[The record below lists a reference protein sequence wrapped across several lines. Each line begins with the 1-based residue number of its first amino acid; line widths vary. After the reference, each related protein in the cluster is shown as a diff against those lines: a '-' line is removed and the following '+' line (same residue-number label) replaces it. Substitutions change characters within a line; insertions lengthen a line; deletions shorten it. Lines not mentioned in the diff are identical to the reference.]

1 MPPKRHFDFDSSSD
15 APEVASSEPGAYP
28 TPAKRRH
35 LTSTPVRS
43 PPRSSDCS
51 LYSEYSTPYTPYAKS
66 VPSDSPT
73 NPFGFVRRHVRLGLP
88 KETSFSRHLALR
100 FQLVSAPDLP
110 PVRRRPREARRL
122 DHRGSPAFW
131 ECEGTYR
138 IVQVPLNYSLAH
150 IHALVLFL
158 FNGDPSRAHS
168 PPAPGEQGYL
178 FEAKRDISYYHESWR
193 LATLSGGTT
202 WAKASRV
209 QDPYY
214 SAKSFA
220 DLVEASNDAN
230 ELPFFEEDEDW
241 SWENEDEFGLAN
253 IWPPGGDL
261 SKAIVY
267 RHDSQRVV
275 HITVCTQTIPAR
287 KGVGNKPYVFR
298 AYEDISLDPTPIE
311 PSSVFPSPPKTQT
324 LLTTRTTARTRAPHT
339 PDPSPPDLTG
349 SPSKKGSRQAKPLTT
364 RNPSS
369 NPFKSS
375 TSKPAASIFPKPKT
389 SKIKSFK
396 PSLPSPSP
404 SPIHD
409 LDDDAEGSDVD
420 EDDEDK
426 FDGGLDPYRWNK
438 HDAFSRFLTR
448 MSGPSPTSPGHASP
462 GAEDSPLRIPS
473 SRPASS
479 LGMPSSPSSSAYAS
493 ADEGDHDVFRSSSPL
508 RLPVIT
514 PMTSHAPTRA
524 RIERAERRI
533 REHTASVERTALEEE
548 ARREKR
554 EKEKAEREKK
564 RRALE
569 RIKEEKDKRAKALGK
584 LKGRDEAKKGVVARM
599 RGKTRAA
606 PRSRGGRVEEVRGG
620 DGWDAVPAGAGEV
633 LDDNDE
639 EGERED
645 EEEHEEE
652 AEEDDQQED
661 EEGEDDPQD
670 DEGEDEEQ
678 QDSEDDEET
687 RAREEAH
694 YQGYRAA
701 RRTEVIRLM
710 GGSDGWADIPANAGG
725 AWDEEEGDQEEDE
738 NENPFDDG
746 SEESDE
752 DDGFHYKEE
761 PDV

>member
-15 APEVASSEPGAYP
+15 APEPSSEPGAYP

-66 VPSDSPT
+66 VPSDSPS
-73 NPFGFVRRHVRLGLP
+73 NPFGFVRKHVRLGLP

-100 FQLVSAPDLP
+100 FQVVSAPDLP
-110 PVRRRPREARRL
+110 PVRPKPQEAARV
-122 DHRGSPAFW
+122 DHRGDPAFW

-158 FNGDPSRAHS
+158 FNGDPSRAHTT
-168 PPAPGEQGYL
+168 PPPGETGYL
-178 FEAKRDISYYHESWR
+178 FEAKRDISYYHEPWR
-193 LATLSGGTT
+193 SATLSGGTT

-220 DLVEASNDAN
+220 ELVEASALNAD

-253 IWPPGGDL
+253 VWPPGGDL

-267 RHDSQRVV
+267 RHDSQRVI

-324 LLTTRTTARTRAPHT
+324 LPNSRTTARGRAPHT

-349 SPSKKGSRQAKPLTT
+349 SPTKGARQAKTLTT

-375 TSKPAASIFPKPKT
+375 PSKPAASIFPKSKASKPKN
-389 SKIKSFK
+389 FK
-396 PSLPSPSP
+396 ASLPSPSP
-404 SPIHD
+404 SPSHD
-409 LDDDAEGSDVD
+409 LDAEGSDVD
-420 EDDEDK
+420 EEDK
-426 FDGGLDPYRWNK
+426 FDGGLDPHRWNK
-438 HDAFSRFLTR
+438 HDAFSRFLAR
-448 MSGPSPTSPGHASP
+448 MAGPSPNSPGHTSPGP
-462 GAEDSPLRIPS
+462 EDSPLRIPS
-473 SRPASS
+473 SSSRSASS
-479 LGMPSSPSSSAYAS
+479 LGLPSSPSSSAYAS
-493 ADEGDHDVFRSSSPL
+493 ADEGDADVFTSSSPL

-514 PMTSHAPTRA
+514 PIHTHAPTRA

-548 ARREKR
+548 AKRAKR

-564 RRALE
+564 RALE
-569 RIKEEKDKRAKALGK
+569 KIKEEKERRAAAVGRVKAKDG
-584 LKGRDEAKKGVVARM
+584 AKKGVVERM
-599 RGKTRAA
+599 RAKTRPA
-606 PRSRGGRVEEVRGG
+606 RSGARAEEVRGG
-620 DGWDAVPAGAGEV
+620 DGWDAVPASAGEV
-633 LDDNDE
+633 AGDDE
-639 EGERED
+639 EDDDGEEWDAAEEDDDHQDDDAAQED
-645 EEEHEEE
+645 EEEVEEDGQEEE
-652 AEEDDQQED
+652 E
-661 EEGEDDPQD
+661 
-670 DEGEDEEQ
+670 
-678 QDSEDDEET
+678 QDSDDNSET

-694 YQGYRAA
+694 YAGYRAA
-701 RRTEVIRLM
+701 RRAEVIRLM
-710 GGSDGWADIPANAGG
+710 CGGDGDGWADIPSNAGEAPWG
-725 AWDEEEGDQEEDE
+725 EDEEEED
-738 NENPFDDG
+738 ENPFDDG
-746 SEESDE
+746 NGEREYDASYYE
-752 DDGFHYKEE
+752 EE